1 MLSGMFHVLNLTFYA
16 SCSHISIYYLAASP
30 KSKASQSTDTAPH
43 AAFAL
48 DASTIDVYRNT
59 DGVVLVYDISKPW
72 TFEYVAKT
80 LAEVPTNIPVLIL
93 VCIKLQICEA
103 KRE

>member
-1 MLSGMFHVLNLTFYA
+1 VLAYFNL
-16 SCSHISIYYLAASP
+16 LAASP
-30 KSKASQSTDTAPH
+30 KSKAPQSTDTAPH

-59 DGVVLVYDISKPW
+59 DGVILVYDISKPW
-72 TFEYVAKT
+72 TFEYAAKT

-93 VCIKLQICEA
+93 VCIKQQICET
-103 KRE
+103 RR